1 MKKTSLYEP
10 INCFLHSNIKRKPVS
25 FHMPGHKYGRFG
37 YRRTFREFK
46 QFDITEIPGA
56 DNLRNPGGII
66 LKSQMLVAG
75 IYGADLTIY
84 LTNGS
89 TSGIL
94 AVMGYAKTTGRKLLV
109 SRDAHI
115 SAVNGSILFNVRTGY
130 IPVEYKNGIPLPV
143 SPADVETQ
151 IAANPDAGGVL
162 ITSPNYYG
170 MAADIK
176 RIAEITHRN
185 GMFLA
190 VDEAHG
196 AHMGF
201 SGLGSLSGIQNGA
214 DIVCHSLHKTMP
226 VFNQGALIHVCGTL
240 VDAAKLTSIVNMIT
254 TTSPSYP
261 IVASMEKAISFYNR
275 KSNALYGK
283 LLRKILSFK
292 KSIKDFSGAS
302 IVENDDFSRIVI
314 DVTQTGKSGFEIL
327 AMLHD
332 ERSIDMEMADF
343 AHIVGIATPSN
354 KIKDFKKLAGAL
366 KDIGG
371 GTAKEFE
378 FRIPGMP
385 GKTMEPAEAISRA
398 VEIVPLDMAGGR
410 ICGTIIMSYPPGI
423 PLVCPGEVIDG
434 DAIEFIKRIISLG
447 GTVLGI
453 RENGI
458 PVLEQT

>member
-37 YRRTFREFK
+37 YRRTFREHK
-46 QFDITEIPGA
+46 EFDITEIPGA
-56 DNLRNPGGII
+56 DNLKNPGGII
-66 LKSQMLVAG
+66 LESQIAAAE
-75 IYGADLTIY
+75 IYGADQTMY

-94 AVMGYAKTTGRKLLV
+94 AVMGYARTTGRKLLV
-109 SRDAHI
+109 SRDSHI
-115 SAVNGSILFNVRTGY
+115 SAVNGSILFNVSTEY
-130 IPVEYKNGIPLPV
+130 IPVECENGMALPV
-143 SPADVETQ
+143 SPADVESH
-151 IAANPDAGGVL
+151 IAMNPDACGIL

-170 MAADIK
+170 IAADTK
-176 RIAEITHRN
+176 KIAELAHQN

-196 AHMGF
+196 AHLRF

-226 VFNQGALIHVCGTL
+226 VFNQGALIHICGNL
-240 VDAAKLTSIVNMIT
+240 VDAVKLKSIVNMIG

-261 IVASMEKAISFYNR
+261 IIASMEKAIAFYNR
-275 KSNALYGK
+275 KSRALYGR
-283 LLRKILSFK
+283 LSRKVRSFRK
-292 KSIKDFSGAS
+292 KIKDFAGIA
-302 IVENDDFSRIVI
+302 IVDNDDFSRIVL
-314 DVTQTGKSGFEIL
+314 DVSRTGKSGFEIL
-327 AMLHD
+327 ARLHD
-332 ERSIDMEMADF
+332 ESSIDMEMADF
-343 AHIVGIATPSN
+343 THIIGIATPSN
-354 KIKDFKKLAGAL
+354 KSRDFGKLASAL
-366 KDIGG
+366 KAMGE
-371 GTAKEFE
+371 GTAKKHE
-378 FRIPGMP
+378 FRVPKIPV
-385 GKTMEPAEAISRA
+385 KIMEPAKAIA
-398 VEIVPLDMAGGR
+398 GTVEIVAPDMAGGR

-453 RENGI
+453 NENGI